1 MMAFGNPSIMQP
13 LFLSW
18 NLRNIVDNSPDLT
31 AGGFGLIGTRPGEY
45 PIEGWDPYLLEVPRD
60 GMRRDISGRFSDPS
74 NIGVQN
80 LAWDL
85 QRTVNL
91 PVYINSNNADK
102 ELLKIIIRNWNE
114 LRFPEDI
121 PCFALAVKCHSNYTD
136 VREAQCVNVL
146 LIWNDEV
153 CRIMT
158 LDWYEGPEDD
168 CITPEWYIN
177 ATPLMYLRE
186 AFKKIKELYKTR
198 QLENPVYSIYS
209 LPSCLGSA
217 LKGKISEEYHKQWGY
232 ERKYS
237 EHIEFVQDLIQ
248 LFSGIQDLF
257 SYEETR

>member
-158 LDWYEGPEDD
+158 LDWYEGPEED

-177 ATPLMYLRE
+177 TTPLLNLE
-186 AFKKIKELYKTR
+186 DAFARMNESYRKS
-198 QLENPVYSIYS
+198 QWENPVYSIFTV
-209 LPSCLGSA
+209 PSCLGCA
-217 LKGKISEEYHKQWGY
+217 LTGEICEGPRNLWDNEWKYRNHSELSKDLDQLLIS
-232 ERKYS
+232 
-237 EHIEFVQDLIQ
+237 IQ
-248 LFSGIQDLF
+248 EIF
-257 SYEETR
+257 SYEEVR